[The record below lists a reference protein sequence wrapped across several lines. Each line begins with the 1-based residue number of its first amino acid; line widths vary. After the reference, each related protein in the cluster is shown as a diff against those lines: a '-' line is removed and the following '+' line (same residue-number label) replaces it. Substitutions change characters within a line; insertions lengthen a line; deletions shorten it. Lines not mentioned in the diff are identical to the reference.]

1 MLVRNVKLNDKT
13 YFVPKQH
20 DGTKTN
26 PSKLCKAQ
34 AAAIGSRS
42 AFNAL
47 WSKAGTWNGHGKC
60 VSAMKKSKNAAATQ
74 EQILAAITSC
84 KAEGLQGTA
93 LGNCVAAR
101 DGVAA
106 TPTERKGKH
115 KSKKRP

>member
-13 YFVPKQH
+13 YFVPKTARRH
-20 DGTKTN
+20 EDE
-26 PSKLCKAQ
+26 PVQ
-34 AAAIGSRS
+34 AVQGAGGRDRL
-42 AFNAL
+42 AL
-47 WSKAGTWNGHGKC
+47 GLQRAVGQVRHVERHGKC
-60 VSAMKKSKNAAATQ
+60 VSAMKKSQNAAATQ

-106 TPTERKGKH
+106 TPTERKWKH